1 MNWQQTRSLYS
12 WDLEFEGCVALGPQ
26 GSGGKGIKCARMF
39 LGIRRSQSI
48 FLPGIGAWDVY
59 LLTTLVVGMGKDINL
74 KNHMENV
81 EFELP

>member
-1 MNWQQTRSLYS
+1 
-12 WDLEFEGCVALGPQ
+12 
-26 GSGGKGIKCARMF
+26 MF
-39 LGIRRSQSI
+39 LGIRGSQSI

-59 LLTTLVVGMGKDINL
+59 LQATLVVGMGKDINL